1 MFSFQKE
8 ERLKSRK
15 VIGQLFQKGHSFTS
29 FPIRFIWVKMDAPL
43 SDFPFQMSLSVPK
56 RKFPSAVDRNRLRRR
71 IREAYRLNKNTL
83 YEKFENQDVQ
93 FGLML
98 IYVAKEAM
106 TYQEIE
112 NGIQKG
118 FKKLAQQIEDSQR

>member
-43 SDFPFQMSLSVPK
+43 SDFPFQVSISVPK
-56 RKFPSAVDRNRLRRR
+56 RKFPKAVDRNRLRRR
-71 IREAYRLNKNTL
+71 VREAYRLHKHIL
-83 YEKFENQDVQ
+83 YQRFENQNVQ

-98 IYVAKEAM
+98 IFVAKEDM
-106 TYQEIE
+106 DFFDIE
-112 NGIQKG
+112 KRRFSFFI
-118 FKKLAQQIEDSQR
+118 A